1 MMELE
6 YRFDELIVTLRQL
19 KTTVLALEADL
30 KIEQTRNE
38 IRMGANERLREA
50 LRLAEEEIDALKE
63 GADAD

>member
-38 IRMGANERLREA
+38 IRMGANERLRVA

-63 GADAD
+63 GNE